1 MIAIQKIG
9 RSFMGALKYN
19 VRKLNHPDAMK
30 RAELLDTNF
39 TNLDLTRIKTEVDFI
54 RQLRPNLNRYVYHTS
69 LNFPNEDI
77 AKLDN
82 ATLTAI
88 ARDYIE
94 AMGFTDNQYFVF
106 RHYDAE
112 HPHLHLLA
120 NRICFDGSVVSDSN
134 NYVRSEEAIRALEQ
148 QYNLVTVEP
157 SNKAAERAPT
167 KDEVEMVRRTN
178 KAPDKVLLQMLLK
191 DLLSRKPTMQQLL
204 NWSEQAGIHF
214 LFNQAS
220 TGRISGVTYFFR
232 DFKVK
237 GQSLGNRYKWAEL
250 VKQIDYDQVRDSAAI
265 AAANVK
271 TKEKYGE
278 LPVTAVKAEVLSD
291 VGVDDMITGQSNRE
305 EMQIAESIDIVPEH
319 HPVISGSINISDDID
334 DEAILG
340 RNRRRQQKA
349 GRNSR

>member
-9 RSFMGALKYN
+9 KSFMGALKYN
-19 VRKLNHPDAMK
+19 IRKLNHPDVAK

-39 TNLDLTRIKTEVDFI
+39 TNPDLARIKTEVELI

-77 AKLDN
+77 AKLGN

-88 ARDYIE
+88 ARDYMD

-106 RHYDAE
+106 RHYDAD
-112 HPHLHLLA
+112 HPHLHILA

-134 NYVRSEEAIRALEQ
+134 NYVRSEQAMRITEQ
-148 QYNLVTVEP
+148 RYNLITVEP

-167 KDEVEMVRRTN
+167 KNEVEMVRRTN
-178 KAPDKVLLQMLLK
+178 KAPDKIILQMLLK
-191 DLLSRKPTMQQLL
+191 DFLSRKPTMQQLL
-204 NWSEQAGIHF
+204 DWSEQAGIYF

-250 VKQIDYDQVRDSAAI
+250 LKQIDYDQVRDGAAVT
-265 AAANVK
+265 AANIK
-271 TKEKYGE
+271 TREKYGE
-278 LPVTAVKAEVLSD
+278 LSVSPIKVEILSD
-291 VGVDDMITGQSNRE
+291 VAVEDRSVEQSDRE
-305 EMQIAESIDIVPEH
+305 EMQTAETIDTIPEH
-319 HPVISGSINISDDID
+319 HQTISGSINISDDID

>member
-1 MIAIQKIG
+1 MIAIQNIG
-9 RSFMGALKYN
+9 KSFMGVLKYN
-19 VRKLNHPDAMK
+19 IRKLNHPDIAK

-39 TNLDLTRIKTEVDFI
+39 TNLDLSRIKTEIELI
-54 RQLRPNLNRYVYHTS
+54 RELHPNLNRYVYHTS

-77 AKLDN
+77 ANLDN

-88 ARDYIE
+88 AHDYID

-106 RHYDAE
+106 RHYDAD
-112 HPHLHLLA
+112 HPHLHILA
-120 NRICFDGSVVSDSN
+120 NRVCFDGSVVSDSN
-134 NYVRSEEAIRALEQ
+134 NYVRSERAIRVLEQ
-148 QYNLVTVEP
+148 RYKLVTVEP
-157 SNKAAERAPT
+157 SSKAAERAPT
-167 KDEVEMVRRTN
+167 KNEVEMVRRTN

-250 VKQIDYDQVRDSAAI
+250 VKQIDYDQVRDSDAI
-265 AAANVK
+265 AEANIK
-271 TKEKYGE
+271 TREKYGE
-278 LPVTAVKAEVLSD
+278 PPATPVKMEVSPDLAAENMP
-291 VGVDDMITGQSNRE
+291 VGQGNRE
-305 EMQIAESIDIVPEH
+305 EMEITESTDTMPEH
-319 HPVISGSINISDDID
+319 HLTTSGPINISDDID

-349 GRNSR
+349 RRNSR